1 MKTSLLK
8 RFFNY
13 VSFDTQSSENANTT
27 PSTEK
32 QWLIAEFLRDE
43 LTEMGMQ
50 DVEMDEYGY
59 VYATLPANT
68 DKDVPVI
75 GFISHYD
82 TSPDCSGAGVNPR
95 IVENYD
101 GKDIR
106 LNDNMVLSP
115 LKFPELY
122 NHVGEDIIVTDGTTL
137 LGADDKAGIA
147 EIVTACQLLLNN
159 KEIKH
164 GKIRV
169 AFNPDEEIGL
179 GAHNFNVEKFGCE
192 FAYTMDGSEVGEI
205 EYENFNAASAK
216 IKIKGVSVHP
226 GYAKDKMLNAAK
238 LAAHFITMMPE
249 QESPEHTEAYQGFY
263 HLAAV
268 NGGCEQAELLYII
281 RDHDRELF
289 EIRKLFI
296 RQKVNELNE
305 KFGNVATA
313 EVKDQYYN
321 MKEMVDKRIVD
332 IAVEAVKKAGITPV
346 IRAIRGGTD
355 GAQLSFM
362 GLPCPNLFAGGLN
375 FHGPYEFCPVQ
386 SMEKAVE
393 TIVNIAQIVE
403 QQAPEIRTTK

>member
-147 EIVTACQLLLNN
+147 EIMTACQLLLNN

-164 GKIRV
+164 GK
-169 AFNPDEEIGL
+169 
-179 GAHNFNVEKFGCE
+179 
-192 FAYTMDGSEVGEI
+192 S
-205 EYENFNAASAK
+205 
-216 IKIKGVSVHP
+216 
-226 GYAKDKMLNAAK
+226 
-238 LAAHFITMMPE
+238 
-249 QESPEHTEAYQGFY
+249 
-263 HLAAV
+263 
-268 NGGCEQAELLYII
+268 
-281 RDHDRELF
+281 
-289 EIRKLFI
+289 
-296 RQKVNELNE
+296 
-305 KFGNVATA
+305 
-313 EVKDQYYN
+313 
-321 MKEMVDKRIVD
+321 
-332 IAVEAVKKAGITPV
+332 
-346 IRAIRGGTD
+346 
-355 GAQLSFM
+355 
-362 GLPCPNLFAGGLN
+362 
-375 FHGPYEFCPVQ
+375 
-386 SMEKAVE
+386 
-393 TIVNIAQIVE
+393 
-403 QQAPEIRTTK
+403 